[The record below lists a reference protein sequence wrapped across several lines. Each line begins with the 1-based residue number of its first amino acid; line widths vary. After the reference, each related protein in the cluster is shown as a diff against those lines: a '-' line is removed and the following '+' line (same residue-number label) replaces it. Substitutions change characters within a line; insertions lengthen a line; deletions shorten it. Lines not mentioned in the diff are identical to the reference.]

1 MGIEDPMTGPDSLL
15 AEALSSEREL
25 VRVDMSPSFV
35 NDPEHWRDR
44 AKEKRPLPERAG

>member
-1 MGIEDPMTGPDSLL
+1 MTGPDSLL

-44 AKEKRPLPERAG
+44 AKEKRPLAERAG